1 MKSTIQIHSSLN
13 VERDGRNMGWLMTGQ
28 LIQVTIRDGREPK
41 TYLTD
46 TSDTNTETDNFTT
59 TEDDD
64 EDDHMYDKCGYSR
77 QRSKSLYNG
86 GAKYK

>member
-1 MKSTIQIHSSLN
+1 
-13 VERDGRNMGWLMTGQ
+13 MGWLMTGQ

-41 TYLTD
+41 NYLTD

-64 EDDHMYDKCGYSR
+64 DD
-77 QRSKSLYNG
+77 
-86 GAKYK
+86 

>member
-1 MKSTIQIHSSLN
+1 
-13 VERDGRNMGWLMTGQ
+13 MTGQ

-41 TYLTD
+41 NYLTD

-64 EDDHMYDKCGYSR
+64 DDQYYGAR
-77 QRSKSLYNG
+77 QRSKFGLTRLSFIEVLIFYESNVF
-86 GAKYK
+86 